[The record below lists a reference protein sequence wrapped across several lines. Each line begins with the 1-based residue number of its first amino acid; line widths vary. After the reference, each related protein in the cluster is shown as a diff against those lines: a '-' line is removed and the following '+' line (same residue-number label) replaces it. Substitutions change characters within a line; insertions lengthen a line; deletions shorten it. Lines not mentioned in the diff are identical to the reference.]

1 LSDRFVS
8 ELIQLDPWALIA
20 IAFAFGT
27 LIGSFLN
34 VVIYRTPVMMQRAW
48 DDEVLLHQHANDPAY
63 ELPTRTRFNL
73 LVPRSRCGS
82 CGHQIGALENVPIVS
97 WLVLR
102 GKCSACSAR
111 ISPRYPLVEA
121 LTGLLFAAAAWQFG
135 ATLTALYT
143 LAFLAILVVL
153 TGIDLDTQLLPD
165 HFTLPLLW
173 LGLIANLTGTFA
185 RLPDAVVGAIAGYL
199 VLWSVFWVFKLA
211 TGREGM
217 GYGDFKLLAA
227 LGAWFG
233 WQTLP
238 MILLVASVFGA
249 FVGVTMIVASGKDR
263 RTAIAFGPYL
273 AFAGLCALFAGPLMR
288 L

>member
-1 LSDRFVS
+1 VDALA
-8 ELIQLDPWALIA
+8 QLGPWGLTA

-48 DDEVLLHQHANDPAY
+48 DDEVLLHQHSDDATY
-63 ELPTRTRFNL
+63 ELPERDRFNL
-73 LVPRSRCGS
+73 LVPRSRCGN
-82 CGHQIGALENVPIVS
+82 CGHQITALENIPIFS
-97 WLVLR
+97 WLALR
-102 GKCSACSAR
+102 GKCSACGTKISAR
-111 ISPRYPLVEA
+111 YPIVEA
-121 LTGLLFAAAAWQFG
+121 LTGLLFAAAAWKFG
-135 ATLTALYT
+135 ATLTSVYALI
-143 LAFLAILVVL
+143 FLACLIVL

-199 VLWSVFWVFKLA
+199 VLWSVFWLFKLA

-233 WQTLP
+233 WQALP
-238 MILLVASVFGA
+238 SILLVASLFGA
-249 FVGVTMIVASGKDR
+249 VVGIALIMFSGKDR

>member
-1 LSDRFVS
+1 MDALA
-8 ELIQLDPWALIA
+8 QLGAWGLTA

-48 DDEVLLHQHANDPAY
+48 DDEVLLHQHSDDATY
-63 ELPTRTRFNL
+63 ELPERDRFNL
-73 LVPRSRCGS
+73 LLPRSRCGS
-82 CGHQIGALENVPIVS
+82 CGHQITALENIPIFS
-97 WLVLR
+97 WLALR
-102 GKCSACSAR
+102 GKCSACGTKISAR
-111 ISPRYPLVEA
+111 YPIVEA
-121 LTGLLFAAAAWQFG
+121 LTGLLFAAAAWKFG
-135 ATLTALYT
+135 ATLTSVYALI
-143 LAFLAILVVL
+143 FLACLIVL

-173 LGLIANLTGTFA
+173 LGLIANLTGTFS
-185 RLPDAVVGAIAGYL
+185 RLPDAVVGAVAGYL
-199 VLWSVFWVFKLA
+199 VLWCVFWLFKLA

-233 WQTLP
+233 WQALP
-238 MILLVASVFGA
+238 SILLVASLFGTV
-249 FVGVTMIVASGKDR
+249 VGIALIMFSGKDR

>member
-1 LSDRFVS
+1 VNAFA
-8 ELIQLDPWALIA
+8 QLEPWALTA

-34 VVIYRTPVMMQRAW
+34 VVIYRTPIMMQRTW
-48 DDEVLLHQHANDPAY
+48 DDEVLLHQHSDDASY
-63 ELPTRTRFNL
+63 ELPKRDRFNL

-82 CGHQIGALENVPIVS
+82 CGHQITALENIPIFS
-97 WLVLR
+97 WLALR
-102 GKCSACSAR
+102 GKCSACGTKISAR
-111 ISPRYPLVEA
+111 YPVVEA
-121 LTGLLFAAAAWQFG
+121 LTGLLFAAAAWKFG
-135 ATLTALYT
+135 ATITLIYALV
-143 LAFLAILVVL
+143 FLAILVVL

-165 HFTLPLLW
+165 HLTLPLLW

-199 VLWSVFWVFKLA
+199 VLWSVFWLFKLA

-233 WQTLP
+233 WQSLP
-238 MILLVASVFGA
+238 TILLVASVFGA
-249 FVGVTMIVASGKDR
+249 VVGIAMIVFSGKNR

-273 AFAGLCALFAGPLMR
+273 AFAGGCALFAGPLMR